1 MKIATPTNDGI
12 NISAHFGR
20 CREFLIFEVQNG
32 QVKLIETRINAGCH
46 EHGSGSSDGGVQQHS
61 HSGFVERL
69 RDCDT
74 VLCGGIGAGA
84 VEPLRRRTHGEVF
97 IVHAARLVDWGAG
110 SVTREAIAT
119 CTYRARPGTFER
131 IG

>member
-46 EHGSGSSDGGVQQHS
+46 EHGSGSSDGGGQQHS
-61 HSGFVERL
+61 HSGFVARL

-84 VEPLRRRTHGEVF
+84 VEALKAGGIPV
-97 IVHAARLVDWGAG
+97 VLVDTAG
-110 SVTREAIAT
+110 SAEQIVTAFQSGAL
-119 CTYRARPGTFER
+119 RPASGGMCQCEH
-131 IG
+131 

>member
-46 EHGSGSSDGGVQQHS
+46 EHGSGSSDGGAQQHS

-84 VEPLRRRTHGEVF
+84 VEALKAGGIPV
-97 IVHAARLVDWGAG
+97 VLVDTAG
-110 SVTREAIAT
+110 SAEQIVTAFQSGT
-119 CTYRARPGTFER
+119 LRPGS
-131 IG
+131 GGMCQCKH

>member
-1 MKIATPTNDGI
+1 MIDYTLLAVGDQDDLGRPVVRC
-12 NISAHFGR
+12 GR
-20 CREFLIFEVQNG
+20 CGR
-32 QVKLIETRINAGCH
+32 
-46 EHGSGSSDGGVQQHS
+46 
-61 HSGFVERL
+61 
-69 RDCDT
+69 
-74 VLCGGIGAGA
+74 AGA

-110 SVTREAIAT
+110 SVTRDAVAT

>member
-46 EHGSGSSDGGVQQHS
+46 EHGSGSSDGGAQQDS

-84 VEPLRRRTHGEVF
+84 VEALKAGGIPV
-97 IVHAARLVDWGAG
+97 VLVDTAG
-110 SVTREAIAT
+110 SAEQIVTAFQSGAL
-119 CTYRARPGTFER
+119 RPASG
-131 IG
+131 GMCQCKH

>member
-46 EHGSGSSDGGVQQHS
+46 EHGSGSSDGGVQLHS

-84 VEPLRRRTHGEVF
+84 VEALKAGGIPV
-97 IVHAARLVDWGAG
+97 VLVDTAG
-110 SVTREAIAT
+110 SAEQIVTAFQSGAL
-119 CTYRARPGTFER
+119 RPASG
-131 IG
+131 GMCQCQH